1 MDSRAYESTTDPAQ
15 SMVVD
20 LRCDLCGVQVGTVQ
34 RAARHFAERHTKVS
48 ILYRCDRCQKVS
60 SNHHSVSC
68 HILKCPGVQP
78 ATDTVG
84 RSHLCDSCEACFPT
98 QRGLSTHRRIVHGK
112 IPEYR
117 MAGVRAPAEREAV
130 KRRRADEEG
139 ANEGIEDFVIEHR
152 NGREPGSVSRLCGYK
167 RQKGNDCSLDKRTEG
182 QESEPVLRVPVTG
195 LLEAYRGLA
204 AEMIDAARTSKDQ
217 HISVLKLWLE
227 DAAEWPARLE
237 AAARSVLRMLGGV
250 EEKDWRKHL
259 TSRKSLRVRVTGTG
273 GSRRARARTAAF
285 SRCQQLFRNDP
296 ARLAQEVLDGSSPA
310 VCPIPLT
317 VVEEAYRR
325 KWEVP
330 GLFDGLR
337 RFLIEGDA
345 DNGPFESALT
355 ATEVLESLRAMSSDS
370 TPGPD
375 GIKKQSL
382 LEWDPEC
389 ETVTR
394 MFNVWMFT
402 GVVPVCFKRCRTV
415 LEF

>member
-1 MDSRAYESTTDPAQ
+1 MESEIFLTSGPAGTRNPDAVVGGVTRPPSSDVAGPSDPRGVGSGWSGDQALDGSIHSLNVGNGNAYNRPGPGKLAFPSPNATTMDSRAYKSTTDPAQ

-20 LRCDLCGVQVGTVQ
+20 L
-34 RAARHFAERHTKVS
+34 
-48 ILYRCDRCQKVS
+48 
-60 SNHHSVSC
+60 
-68 HILKCPGVQP
+68 
-78 ATDTVG
+78 
-84 RSHLCDSCEACFPT
+84 
-98 QRGLSTHRRIVHGK
+98 
-112 IPEYR
+112 
-117 MAGVRAPAEREAV
+117 
-130 KRRRADEEG
+130 
-139 ANEGIEDFVIEHR
+139 
-152 NGREPGSVSRLCGYK
+152 
-167 RQKGNDCSLDKRTEG
+167 
-182 QESEPVLRVPVTG
+182 LRVPVTG

-250 EEKDWRKHL
+250 EEKDRRKHL

-330 GLFDGLR
+330 GLFDGLG

-370 TPGPD
+370 APGPD
-375 GIKKQSL
+375 GIKKQYL

-415 LEF
+415 LKF